1 MTGPTLTGCRC
12 QCPTCG
18 DYFGN
23 VRGFDR
29 HRIGT
34 VGTGDRRCLSDA
46 EMMADGWQRN
56 ARGFLLTPDA
66 RRAGA
71 GIQATRAPLPATHL
85 AETREAAAFSTAGAS

>member
-1 MTGPTLTGCRC
+1 MTGPRLTGCRC

-18 DYFGN
+18 DNFGN

-29 HRIGT
+29 HRIGI
-34 VGTGDRRCLSDA
+34 VGAADRRCMSDA
-46 EMMADGWQRN
+46 EMVAAGWQRN

-71 GIQATRAPLPATHL
+71 GMQATRVTLPATPI
-85 AETREAAAFSTAGAS
+85 AGM